1 MSRILTEKAPETG
14 TKQYLRKEGCW
25 HYIPAAREAEEG
37 ITPQK
42 AAGDIGYPWKK
53 KPEAVLLGTGGE
65 APVSPFRAKLGY
77 SQKVLGYIPCEDE
90 EGALVYVRVIGR
102 SWLRLL
108 LPLLLLLAV
117 ITGGLWWYF
126 TLSSVPDLEDSAIAY
141 QMPNGLKNEDPSQI
155 MIPGISGF
163 TLEEGGTRIEHV
175 LYNPE
180 GNPCYFKYR
189 IMLRD
194 TQEVLY
200 ESGLVKPGTAIM
212 EFDLNRTLEAGSYD
226 VTVLV
231 ETTSVEDPE
240 AEMNRGAVNTTIT
253 VE

>member
-1 MSRILTEKAPETG
+1 MSRILTEKGLEAS
-14 TKQYLRKEGCW
+14 TKLYRRKEGCW
-25 HYIPAAREAEEG
+25 HYIPVVKEEEED

-42 AAGDIGYPWKK
+42 VAGDIGYSCKK
-53 KPEAVLLGTGGE
+53 KPEAVLMGKAGE
-65 APVSPFRAKLGY
+65 APVSSFRAKLGY

-90 EGALVYVRVIGR
+90 EGTLSYVRVIGR
-102 SWLRLL
+102 SWLKIL
-108 LPLLLLLAV
+108 LPLIILLGL
-117 ITGGLWWYF
+117 IGGLLWWYF
-126 TLSSVPDLEDSAIAY
+126 NQNSGPDLDDSAIAY

-155 MIPGISGF
+155 MIPGLSGF
-163 TLEEGGTRIEHV
+163 TMEEGDTHIEHV
-175 LYNPE
+175 LYNSE

-189 IMLRD
+189 VMLRD

-200 ESGLVKPGTAIM
+200 ESGFVKPGTAIM
-212 EFDLNRTLEAGSYD
+212 EFDLNQTFEPGTYD

-231 ETTSVEDPE
+231 ETTSVDDPE

>member
-1 MSRILTEKAPETG
+1 MSRILTEKGLEAS
-14 TKQYLRKEGCW
+14 TKLYRRKEGCW
-25 HYIPAAREAEEG
+25 HYIPVVKEEEED

-42 AAGDIGYPWKK
+42 VAGDIGYSCKK
-53 KPEAVLLGTGGE
+53 KPEAVLMGKAGE
-65 APVSPFRAKLGY
+65 APVSSFRAKLGY

-90 EGALVYVRVIGR
+90 EGTLSYVRVIGR
-102 SWLRLL
+102 SWLKIL
-108 LPLLLLLAV
+108 LPLIILLGL
-117 ITGGLWWYF
+117 IGGLLWWYF
-126 TLSSVPDLEDSAIAY
+126 NQNSGPDLDDSAIAY